1 MDWTKEQKEAIDF
14 RGNNL
19 LVSAAAGSGKT
30 AVLIERIKTMLLED
44 RIPGASHPELY
55 DCPGHPQC

>member
-44 RIPGASHPELY
+44 RIPIK
-55 DCPGHPQC
+55 